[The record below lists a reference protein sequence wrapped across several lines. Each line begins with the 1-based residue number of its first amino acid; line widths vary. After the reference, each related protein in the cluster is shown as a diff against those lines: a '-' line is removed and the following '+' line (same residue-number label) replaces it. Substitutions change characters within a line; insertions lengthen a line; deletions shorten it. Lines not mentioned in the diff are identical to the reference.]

1 MLSQLYTKAREHH
14 LKQGAVAP
22 PLMAMHVT
30 DVHVPFVVLEWNQ
43 LSCNSEIS
51 DAEKV
56 QMVAS

>member
-1 MLSQLYTKAREHH
+1 
-14 LKQGAVAP
+14 
-22 PLMAMHVT
+22 MAMHVT